1 MNFQF
6 KNLTVQINNYWFQPY
21 EPETGVEERYE
32 ADDLT
37 FFDAEGNELDHF
49 KTIAS
54 FTNAEISE
62 LDKLVDTTIRHYL
75 HHYYSEVEYRYL

>member
-1 MNFQF
+1 MDFQF
-6 KNLTVQINNYWFQPY
+6 KNLTIRINNYSFQPY
-21 EPETGVEERYE
+21 ELETGVEERYE

-37 FFDAEGNELDHF
+37 FFDVEGKELDHF

-75 HHYYSEVEYRYL
+75 HNYYSEVEYRYL

>member
-1 MNFQF
+1 MDFQF
-6 KNLTVQINNYWFQPY
+6 KNLTIRINNYSFQPY
-21 EPETGVEERYE
+21 ELETGVEERYE

-37 FFDAEGNELDHF
+37 FFDVEGKELDHF